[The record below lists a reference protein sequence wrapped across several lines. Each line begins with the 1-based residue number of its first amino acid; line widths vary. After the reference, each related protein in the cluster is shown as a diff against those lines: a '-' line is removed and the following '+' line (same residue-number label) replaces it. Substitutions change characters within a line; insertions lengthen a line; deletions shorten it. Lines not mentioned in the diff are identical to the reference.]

1 MPDLVLKP
9 QSPLGGVE
17 PPFPG
22 IDFVEVT
29 DRDIVSIAMPIG
41 SKETAHKAIM
51 DAYQIAPP
59 PVGWWG
65 KSPIDNACFL
75 GTAPEQ
81 HFIVFDRSKVPAVE
95 RITHKLGDT
104 VYVTDQ
110 SDSWVM
116 LRVGGPKCRSA
127 LERVCSLDL
136 DPRAFPVGKVART
149 VMEHLGTIIMSEEND
164 YFLLLSARSSA
175 DSFCKAIQRSFEN
188 IL

>member
-1 MPDLVLKP
+1 MSDLSLRTR
-9 QSPLGGVE
+9 SPLGRVE
-17 PPFPG
+17 SPSPDIAFA
-22 IDFVEVT
+22 EVT
-29 DRDIVSIAMPIG
+29 NRDIVSISMPNRNQ
-41 SKETAHKAIM
+41 ETATKAIM
-51 DAYQIAPP
+51 NAYQIEPP
-59 PVGWWG
+59 PVGWWE

-75 GTAPEQ
+75 GTGPEQ

-116 LRVGGPKCRSA
+116 LRIGGPKCRSA

-136 DPRAFPVGKVART
+136 DPKTFPAGKVART
-149 VMEHLGTIIMSEEND
+149 VMEHLGTIIMSEGND

-175 DSFCKAIQRSFEN
+175 DSFCKAIKRSFEN
-188 IL
+188 VL